1 MWNIIDN
8 WVDEETND
16 REPLPS
22 PNSDV
27 EHAAVKHVEIRRVVA
42 NEYSG
47 AQCPVITEEKMMRD
61 KAEAKVCAAQKN
73 DIIQVRRIDDAPDE
87 WSNAIKLECGNW
99 LVVDGREGFK
109 VASDDLLGEHW
120 AVNAEGMKV
129 EDNMDNPKERQSKYQ
144 KSREKEELL
153 IRMAKLGGAEERKKE
168 IERRFH
174 HFNNLPNNERTFHEF
189 QNQLLKYVE
198 SPSDHTITVK
208 LDGENHIMDCV
219 LYEHG
224 SAAMRQLVT
233 RCVLQQLIQ
242 ASEDCKKLTSRE
254 KKQKRQ
260 KGRVGQVCKKWS

>member
-1 MWNIIDN
+1 
-8 WVDEETND
+8 
-16 REPLPS
+16 
-22 PNSDV
+22 
-27 EHAAVKHVEIRRVVA
+27 
-42 NEYSG
+42 
-47 AQCPVITEEKMMRD
+47 MRD

-73 DIIQVRRIDDAPDE
+73 DIIQVRRIDDTPDE

-168 IERRFH
+168 IERQFH

-224 SAAMRQLVT
+224 SAAMR
-233 RCVLQQLIQ
+233 
-242 ASEDCKKLTSRE
+242 
-254 KKQKRQ
+254 
-260 KGRVGQVCKKWS
+260 

>member
-1 MWNIIDN
+1 M
-8 WVDEETND
+8 
-16 REPLPS
+16 
-22 PNSDV
+22 
-27 EHAAVKHVEIRRVVA
+27 
-42 NEYSG
+42 
-47 AQCPVITEEKMMRD
+47 
-61 KAEAKVCAAQKN
+61 
-73 DIIQVRRIDDAPDE
+73 
-87 WSNAIKLECGNW
+87 
-99 LVVDGREGFK
+99 
-109 VASDDLLGEHW
+109 ASDDLLGEHW

-153 IRMAKLGGAEERKKE
+153 IRMAKLGIAEERKKE
-168 IERRFH
+168 IERQFH
-174 HFNNLPNNERTFHEF
+174 CFNNLPNNERTFHEF

-198 SPSDHTITVK
+198 SPSNHTITVK

-242 ASEDCKKLTSRE
+242 ASEDRKKLTS
-254 KKQKRQ
+254 KKKRQ